1 MPIYPTRK
9 NIRLKRELYQGPVVA
24 AITICFYRGIDS
36 VRDALA
42 DTIVDGLFCVQGRH
56 KATIYAYCILPDHM
70 HILLG
75 IQDENY
81 NILDFVVQFKSDVSF
96 KLKGRYTRK
105 QLWQDRFYDHVLR
118 RGEDIDKHA
127 QYILENPVRKGMVRE
142 VLEYQ
147 YIGGTY
153 LEALKR
159 HQRP

>member
-1 MPIYPTRK
+1 MPIHPIRK
-9 NIRLKRELYQGPVVA
+9 KIRLERELYQGPVVV
-24 AITICFYRGIDS
+24 AITICFYRGVDS

-42 DTIVDGLFCVQGRH
+42 DTIIERLFYAQGRY
-56 KATIYAYCILPDHM
+56 KATIYAYCLLPDHM

-118 RGEDIDKHA
+118 KDEDIDKHA
-127 QYILENPVRKGMVRE
+127 QYILENPVRKGLVRE

>member
-1 MPIYPTRK
+1 MPIHPIRK
-9 NIRLKRELYQGPVVA
+9 KIRLERELYQGPVVV
-24 AITICFYRGIDS
+24 AITICFYRGVDS

-42 DTIVDGLFCVQGRH
+42 DTIIERLFYVQGRY
-56 KATIYAYCILPDHM
+56 KATIYAYCLLPDHM

-118 RGEDIDKHA
+118 KDEYIDKHA
-127 QYILENPVRKGMVRE
+127 QYILENPVRKGLVRE

>member
-1 MPIYPTRK
+1 
-9 NIRLKRELYQGPVVA
+9 
-24 AITICFYRGIDS
+24 
-36 VRDALA
+36 
-42 DTIVDGLFCVQGRH
+42 
-56 KATIYAYCILPDHM
+56 M

-81 NILDFVVQFKSDVSF
+81 NILDFVVQFKSDVSL

-118 RGEDIDKHA
+118 KDEDIDKHA
-127 QYILENPVRKGMVRE
+127 QYILENPVRKGLVRE

-159 HQRP
+159 RQQP